1 MPTVSVNTHFPG
13 YEILGE
19 LGRSNAR
26 VLKARHVATGDL
38 VAIKH
43 FTLGTDDDTLRRFQ
57 QESAIMTSIRHPN
70 VVRVREVQLDMPLP
84 FIVMEWVEGGD
95 LRSLIRQGALDV
107 PTVIRLGQQMAS
119 AFNAIHP
126 EGIVHRDIKPENIL
140 YRPLAS
146 GELHFLLTDFG
157 VARLREQSHTLTGQS
172 LLTYEYASPEQFDN
186 PRGVGVATD
195 YYSLGVVLYECLTG
209 RVPFA
214 MTDSAG
220 IATFMTQVLRNP
232 PPALWLPSGQPVPP
246 SLNTLVNWTLVKD
259 PNDRLSDVNE
269 LTVLL
274 GQASVEQLQAGR
286 SGVRPVSAPPR
297 AQTMASPVSASQATS
312 YPEPMVE
319 DEPPRRSSGS
329 GVWIALILAVGLLIG
344 FGIYYLKRQKP
355 AQSTTPSTSTIV
367 DDTLNSMAT
376 DSMATPF
383 EDYSDETT
391 TTDSTEERSEP
402 ALLPDS
408 TATSVRDTTAV
419 ADSTNTEN

>member
-43 FTLGTDDDTLRRFQ
+43 FTLGTDADTLRRFQ

-70 VVRVREVQLDMPLP
+70 VVKVREVQLDMPLP

-107 PTVIRLGQQMAS
+107 PTVLRLGQQMAS
-119 AFNAIHP
+119 AFKAIHP
-126 EGIVHRDIKPENIL
+126 EGILHRDIKPENIL

-157 VARLREQSHTLTGQS
+157 VARLREQSQTLTGQS

-214 MTDSAG
+214 MTDTAG
-220 IATFMTQVLRNP
+220 IATFMTQVLRTP
-232 PPALWLPSGQPVPP
+232 PPALLLPSGQPLPP
-246 SLNTLVNWTLVKD
+246 SLNTLVNWMLVKD
-259 PNDRLSDVNE
+259 PAERLSDVSE

-286 SGVRPVSAPPR
+286 AGTRPAPAVPR
-297 AQTMASPVSASQATS
+297 AQTMAAPVAGSQTPGYAEPAT
-312 YPEPMVE
+312 E
-319 DEPPRRSSGS
+319 DEPPRRSSGT
-329 GVWIALILAVGLLIG
+329 GGWIAFIVAVGLLIG
-344 FGIYYLKRQKP
+344 FGMYYLKQRKP
-355 AQSTTPSTSTIV
+355 AQSAARSTPTV
-367 DDTLNSMAT
+367 VEDTLDTTAADTMAAPYDT
-376 DSMATPF
+376 
-383 EDYSDETT
+383 YSDETT
-391 TTDSTEERSEP
+391 PTDSTEQPSESVVSPDTTAAP
-402 ALLPDS
+402 ARDS
-408 TATSVRDTTAV
+408 TAV
-419 ADSTNTEN
+419 ADSTSTEN